1 MAHGMV
7 INMSWKEIIKAPPK
21 LSVQEIIKAMVDA
34 MYKAFGQDEDMI
46 REEGNSPFRFE
57 FIDKEIEEKLEPII
71 SDTVQKIVNWEEG
84 KR

>member
-1 MAHGMV
+1 
-7 INMSWKEIIKAPPK
+7 
-21 LSVQEIIKAMVDA
+21 MVDA

-46 REEGNSPFRFE
+46 REEGNIPFRFE

>member
-1 MAHGMV
+1 
-7 INMSWKEIIKAPPK
+7 MSWKDIVKAPPK

-34 MYKAFGQDEDMI
+34 MYKALGQDEDMI
-46 REEGNSPFRFE
+46 REEGNIPFRFE

>member
-1 MAHGMV
+1 LNGG
-7 INMSWKEIIKAPPK
+7 IKMSWKDIVKAPPK

-34 MYKAFGQDEDMI
+34 MYKALGQDEDMI
-46 REEGNSPFRFE
+46 REEGNIPFRFE